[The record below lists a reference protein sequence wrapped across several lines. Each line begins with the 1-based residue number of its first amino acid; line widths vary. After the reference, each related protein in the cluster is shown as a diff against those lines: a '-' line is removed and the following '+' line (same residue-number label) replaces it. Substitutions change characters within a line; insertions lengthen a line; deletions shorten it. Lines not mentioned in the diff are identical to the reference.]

1 MTFLTRIIIAASF
14 ILAWENMQAQT
25 FKAERLRKA
34 AEVLGIQY
42 SPDTLE
48 HNQPVE
54 VTAKDGRRVCLRTDR
69 QGCVEHIGIPLFND
83 MMRTLQPSPVYDF
96 LEFAVLNWKYK
107 INPNQLYLSKVIF
120 KKGNWE
126 TLLSQNLLEY
136 SCSIENMEDKLYVIT
151 WQQEEKVIACIGIPI
166 EYELLN
172 NDTRR
177 NMERYFVKELTEY
190 KGVAERKVVPVVSED
205 DLSLYGVEGLFVIP
219 GKSYIMTWLNQNVY
233 YQLTTVC
240 ETVDTIIHNSP
251 TTLRMESVLPVVVNS
266 TEYPTETLANYMM
279 CEDESVPDALM
290 DMTIHLSDYHNQKV
304 NIPMSMLRTFL
315 KEKGCDMYFACD
327 TERKGNIHGMMFAS
341 NLPKGYNH
349 LISLNMDISQFK
361 EEHPLVKADM
371 YLYIPP
377 LEKSKLFGKEPTKK
391 SGAKFKLP

>member
-1 MTFLTRIIIAASF
+1 M
-14 ILAWENMQAQT
+14 
-25 FKAERLRKA
+25 
-34 AEVLGIQY
+34 
-42 SPDTLE
+42 
-48 HNQPVE
+48 
-54 VTAKDGRRVCLRTDR
+54 
-69 QGCVEHIGIPLFND
+69 
-83 MMRTLQPSPVYDF
+83 
-96 LEFAVLNWKYK
+96 
-107 INPNQLYLSKVIF
+107 
-120 KKGNWE
+120 
-126 TLLSQNLLEY
+126 
-136 SCSIENMEDKLYVIT
+136 
-151 WQQEEKVIACIGIPI
+151 
-166 EYELLN
+166 
-172 NDTRR
+172 
-177 NMERYFVKELTEY
+177 
-190 KGVAERKVVPVVSED
+190 
-205 DLSLYGVEGLFVIP
+205 
-219 GKSYIMTWLNQNVY
+219 
-233 YQLTTVC
+233 
-240 ETVDTIIHNSP
+240 
-251 TTLRMESVLPVVVNS
+251 PVVVNS